1 MEVWLKKMDRSG
13 LRELYPTM
21 KKDFPPAELKPLSK
35 LEKLMRQGC
44 YHGWFLMEDE
54 ARRGYAL
61 VQATPGCPYVLLDYL
76 AMFSGRRGD
85 GYGSKTLELLK
96 QQYPSGVLAEAE
108 AELPGQE
115 EEENA
120 VRRRRI
126 AFYQKNGFI
135 PCPFE
140 NSVFGVKYLVHLWT
154 PEPVDDPSRKAAR
167 ALLAHYRHHL
177 PPVICRACVKI
188 PGGE

>member
-1 MEVWLKKMDRSG
+1 MDRAE
-13 LRELYPTM
+13 LRALYPTM
-21 KKDFPPAELKPLSK
+21 RKDFPPAELKPLSK

-44 YHGWFLMEDE
+44 YHGWFLMEGE
-54 ARRGYAL
+54 ARRGYAM
-61 VQATPGCPYVLLDYL
+61 VQVTPGCPYVLLDYL
-76 AMFSGRRGD
+76 AMFAGRRGG

-96 QQYPSGVLAEAE
+96 EKYPAGILAEAE
-108 AELPGQE
+108 DELPGPHE
-115 EEENA
+115 AEENA

-140 NSVFGVKYLVHLWT
+140 NSVFGVRYLVHLWT
-154 PEPVDDPSRKAAR
+154 LEPVEDPSRPAAR

-177 PPVICRACVKI
+177 PHMICHTCVKI
-188 PGGE
+188 PDGE